1 MTGVN
6 GSSSSNLVS
15 GRAFGVEF
23 HPLKASYPWCEVRLH

>member
-15 GRAFGVEF
+15 GRSFGVEF
-23 HPLKASYPWCEVRLH
+23 HPLKASYAWHEVRLH

>member
-6 GSSSSNLVS
+6 GSCSSNLVS

-23 HPLKASYPWCEVRLH
+23 RPLKASYAWCEVRLH